1 MIGRIEA
8 SLEWGVTAV
17 VAIGGTVFY
26 QSYWFVLIE
35 RLKIEFY
42 SGFQS
47 CGGLNI
53 STVCHVSFEFG
64 SL

>member
-8 SLEWGVTAV
+8 SLEWGVTVV

-42 SGFQS
+42 RAKGASLELANIQS
-47 CGGLNI
+47 Y
-53 STVCHVSFEFG
+53 VF
-64 SL
+64 